1 MAIKFDRLFERFD
14 EKGITTYTL
23 RQKKIVG
30 NETLRKLKNN
40 TGVIDTRTIDKLC
53 DTLDCQPGDIM
64 SFEREDV
71 LQKALA
77 AFTVAPTSKEID
89 AE

>member
-1 MAIKFDRLFERFD
+1 LPIKFDRLFALFEK
-14 EKGITTYTL
+14 KGITTYTL

-53 DTLDCQPGDIM
+53 DVLECQPGDFM
-64 SFEREDV
+64 EHV
-71 LQKALA
+71 LGKSETTEQGEA
-77 AFTVAPTSKEID
+77 SKK
-89 AE
+89 